1 MADTTLQAR
10 APVTARAM
18 RVEGKTS
25 LADDVVALILVSAAG
40 AVLPP
45 WEPGAH
51 VDLHLAPGLIRPYS
65 LCGDPADRYRW
76 RVAVLRE
83 PDGRGGSDFV
93 HSLLTVGTELT
104 VTGPRN
110 HFRLAGADRYL
121 FIAGGIG
128 ITPILPMVAE
138 AARHSRPWR
147 LVYGGRRRASMAFLG
162 ELAAWD
168 GQVTICPQDECG
180 LLDLDVL
187 LGTPQPGIAVYCCG
201 PGPLLAAAE
210 ARCAAWPPGTL
221 HVERFSPG
229 PDAVP
234 GTSAPLGP
242 GTSAPLGPRAASD
255 PAARRDSSFEVE
267 LASNGRVIAVPCGTS
282 VLAALRGAGL
292 ELLSSCEEG
301 ICGTCETGVL
311 GGVPDHRDSVLEPAE
326 REVGDIMMICVS
338 RSCTARLVL
347 DL

>member
-1 MADTTLQAR
+1 VAIRRT
-10 APVTARAM
+10 VTGGA
-18 RVEGKTS
+18 S
-25 LADDVVALILVSAAG
+25 PFSASRTAG
-40 AVLPP
+40 A
-45 WEPGAH
+45 
-51 VDLHLAPGLIRPYS
+51 
-65 LCGDPADRYRW
+65 
-76 RVAVLRE
+76 
-83 PDGRGGSDFV
+83 GRTSSI
-93 HSLLTVGTELT
+93 SLLTVGTELT

-201 PGPLLAAAE
+201 PGPLLAGAE

-282 VLAALRGAGL
+282 VLAALRDAGL

-338 RSCTARLVL
+338 RAQTPRLVL